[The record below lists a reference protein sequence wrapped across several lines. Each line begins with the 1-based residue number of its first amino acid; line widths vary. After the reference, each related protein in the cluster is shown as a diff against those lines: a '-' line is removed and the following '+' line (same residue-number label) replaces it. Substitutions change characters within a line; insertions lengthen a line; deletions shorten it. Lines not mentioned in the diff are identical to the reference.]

1 VVVNEACARFYF
13 AGKDPIGQSFTI
25 DSATVQIAGVVADV
39 RDETLTEGVRRR
51 FYLPW
56 VRNTVEQPGNVAMIV
71 RTAGDPARAIPQL
84 RRAVESVDPLLAIT
98 DADPL
103 TSLMNRSVS
112 EQRLLMQLGTGFG
125 LFSLLLASLGLYGVM
140 SYAVTRRTGEMGLR
154 SALGS
159 RPGAVAGLVLRDAM
173 RLVGAGLLMGLP
185 LGLAAV
191 RVLESQLVGVTPGDV
206 ASVVATIAVLTLSAV
221 LAALLPALRAAR
233 VSPLV
238 ALQQE

>member
-1 VVVNEACARFYF
+1 
-13 AGKDPIGQSFTI
+13 
-25 DSATVQIAGVVADV
+25 
-39 RDETLTEGVRRR
+39 
-51 FYLPW
+51 
-56 VRNTVEQPGNVAMIV
+56 
-71 RTAGDPARAIPQL
+71 
-84 RRAVESVDPLLAIT
+84 
-98 DADPL
+98 
-103 TSLMNRSVS
+103 
-112 EQRLLMQLGTGFG
+112 MQLGTGFG

>member
-1 VVVNEACARFYF
+1 
-13 AGKDPIGQSFTI
+13 
-25 DSATVQIAGVVADV
+25 
-39 RDETLTEGVRRR
+39 
-51 FYLPW
+51 
-56 VRNTVEQPGNVAMIV
+56 
-71 RTAGDPARAIPQL
+71 
-84 RRAVESVDPLLAIT
+84 
-98 DADPL
+98 
-103 TSLMNRSVS
+103 
-112 EQRLLMQLGTGFG
+112 
-125 LFSLLLASLGLYGVM
+125 M